1 MLTEYCQ
8 RYAAVL
14 DGRSETIVHDLS
26 GKTSAFRH
34 STEFH
39 VTRRGKDSR
48 YISERVLP
56 ISQRDGPE
64 DRTEQRYDYH
74 NHTQQHWC
82 VSIPFSFLVADVL
95 LSGVSGSLLIPQEP
109 FELLV
114 RRSIKTLLEPAIKC
128 KDFVQEELLRI
139 ANESFPRELSRF
151 VSLQKKLLDATSEFI
166 RAGGLPAE
174 EMIKNLID
182 CEYDYINYDHADF
195 IGGSNAVAEVL
206 SDRSRRFP
214 QRSPDAQSSSQ
225 NGQTPAPMQHPPVVM
240 RNLRNPV
247 MESIGAPIM
256 PPGLKVARTTDP
268 ALWD

>member
-1 MLTEYCQ
+1 M
-8 RYAAVL
+8 
-14 DGRSETIVHDLS
+14 
-26 GKTSAFRH
+26 
-34 STEFH
+34 
-39 VTRRGKDSR
+39 
-48 YISERVLP
+48 
-56 ISQRDGPE
+56 
-64 DRTEQRYDYH
+64 
-74 NHTQQHWC
+74 
-82 VSIPFSFLVADVL
+82 
-95 LSGVSGSLLIPQEP
+95 LIPQEP

-206 SDRSRRFP
+206 SDRNRPFP
-214 QRSPDAQSSSQ
+214 QRPSDARSSSQ
-225 NGQTPAPMQHPPVVM
+225 NGQTSAPMQYPPVVL

-247 MESIGAPIM
+247 MESIGAPLIE
-256 PPGLKVARTTDP
+256 PGLKVAHETDP
-268 ALWD
+268 SCTMGLSVFLIDGLNVSIVVLSRTRDAREILSDFPCPFLCAENGLSLPYMIL